1 MHANTCTNR
10 YCRSVQKEIDDCS
23 ILLWRLLKFF
33 LSLIG
38 LFNFNKWNLMFRT
51 PLYMNEDLFYY
62 IIHFSDSENYIIA
75 RLSQTLI
82 SDRLIS
88 EISKEN
94 FYFIATKPPYGLCI
108 QETVCNFHLENGS
121 LLPYNAFMR
130 LFCWDRK
137 HFVAILI
144 KFVLILYFKFLIWHK
159 NINGNADTAD
169 MKGQWN
175 NLQFFKF
182 CVRFANNACVITWPH
197 AFRIARKC
205 LQSGI
210 RTIFDV
216 PGCRPCYARF
226 II

>member
-1 MHANTCTNR
+1 MLDFRILFFSRSTDSGNLQRNFLL
-10 YCRSVQKEIDDCS
+10 YC
-23 ILLWRLLKFF
+23 
-33 LSLIG
+33 
-38 LFNFNKWNLMFRT
+38 
-51 PLYMNEDLFYY
+51 
-62 IIHFSDSENYIIA
+62 H
-75 RLSQTLI
+75 QTTIWTLH
-82 SDRLIS
+82 
-88 EISKEN
+88 
-94 FYFIATKPPYGLCI
+94 
-108 QETVCNFHLENGS
+108 ETVRNFHLENGS

-205 LQSGI
+205 LQSGLQ
-210 RTIFDV
+210 RIFDV

>member
-1 MHANTCTNR
+1 
-10 YCRSVQKEIDDCS
+10 
-23 ILLWRLLKFF
+23 
-33 LSLIG
+33 
-38 LFNFNKWNLMFRT
+38 MFRT

-82 SDRLIS
+82 SDRLIP
-88 EISKEN
+88 EISIEN

-144 KFVLILYFKFLIWHK
+144 KCSNIVFQVFDLTQEHK
-159 NINGNADTAD
+159 
-169 MKGQWN
+169 W
-175 NLQFFKF
+175 
-182 CVRFANNACVITWPH
+182 
-197 AFRIARKC
+197 
-205 LQSGI
+205 
-210 RTIFDV
+210 
-216 PGCRPCYARF
+216 
-226 II
+226 